1 MTAPPSPD
9 VGGAAPAD
17 SEWTRWTT
25 GMHLLVTDPTVLSR
39 ARAIV
44 DAELDAIEDA
54 ASRFRPDS
62 EICVLAGAAGARTP
76 VSPVLAGLIGAAL
89 TAARLT
95 DGDVDPTV
103 GRALVDLGYDRDID
117 NIDPA
122 APRVASIAIRA
133 DWSMIDFDG
142 SSVRLP
148 DGVLLDLGATAKA
161 VAADRCAHRVHA
173 ETGSGVLVNLGGDL
187 STAGPTPD
195 GGWQVL
201 VQDTDDDPPC
211 SITLGGGTGLATS
224 STRRRQWRHNGDL
237 VHHIIDP
244 RTGRSAEPV
253 WRSVSVAASDCLTAN
268 ALSTAA
274 IIRGHRAP
282 DWIAGLSIPAR
293 FVDQGGAVRTVGE
306 WPQG

>member
-9 VGGAAPAD
+9 VGGAAPGD

>member
-1 MTAPPSPD
+1 
-9 VGGAAPAD
+9 
-17 SEWTRWTT
+17 
-25 GMHLLVTDPTVLSR
+25 
-39 ARAIV
+39 
-44 DAELDAIEDA
+44 
-54 ASRFRPDS
+54 
-62 EICVLAGAAGARTP
+62 
-76 VSPVLAGLIGAAL
+76 
-89 TAARLT
+89 
-95 DGDVDPTV
+95 
-103 GRALVDLGYDRDID
+103 
-117 NIDPA
+117 
-122 APRVASIAIRA
+122 
-133 DWSMIDFDG
+133 MIDFDG

-282 DWIAGLSIPAR
+282 DWIAGLGIPAR
-293 FVDQGGAVRTVGE
+293 FVDQGGAVRTVGG